1 MVYQQFAN
9 GHCALPC
16 APRTIGHVGV
26 REAAEQGESE
36 MQGKPDVLMVRPV
49 EAAAMLSISRSSVY
63 ELIASGALPSV
74 RIGGRMVRVPVAAI
88 RRMVDQAQPT
98 TDDAQ

>member
-1 MVYQQFAN
+1 
-9 GHCALPC
+9 
-16 APRTIGHVGV
+16 
-26 REAAEQGESE
+26 

-74 RIGGRMVRVPVAAI
+74 RVGARMVRVPVAAI
-88 RRMVDQAQPT
+88 RRMVDRAQPA
-98 TDDAQ
+98 TDDA

>member
-1 MVYQQFAN
+1 
-9 GHCALPC
+9 
-16 APRTIGHVGV
+16 
-26 REAAEQGESE
+26 

-74 RIGGRMVRVPVAAI
+74 RVGGRMVRIPVAAI
-88 RRMVDQAQPT
+88 HRMAESATGDNAR
-98 TDDAQ
+98 

>member
-1 MVYQQFAN
+1 
-9 GHCALPC
+9 
-16 APRTIGHVGV
+16 
-26 REAAEQGESE
+26 